1 MVGVAQRFFFI
12 VIEKVSLS
20 RPITSIYQKLLVI
33 MDGKEK
39 MKEKLEKYSPT
50 AIALLIGELTAM
62 AGAAI
67 KNALSREACPST
79 TALLD
84 DIMEELRYGHNDT
97 IGVLGPDLRLN
108 ANLVEKVARRVE
120 NEGLFD
126 AVVTTT
132 VSNKPNY
139 RKIQDEIARSLG
151 LRFDGENTGTGV
163 AKKGLRWLPK
173 VFGSRNDKLN
183 DEIESRARRL
193 RPRMLAEE
201 KILVILR
208 DVCSNGV
215 DLEKVGIPYG
225 IYHTGCKLLLTSASE
240 DVLSNHMSA
249 QRIFTL

>member
-1 MVGVAQRFFFI
+1 
-12 VIEKVSLS
+12 
-20 RPITSIYQKLLVI
+20 

-39 MKEKLEKYSPT
+39 MKEKLENYSPT

-126 AVVTTT
+126 AVVATT

-139 RKIQDEIARSLG
+139 GKIQDEIARSLG
-151 LRFDGENTGTGV
+151 LRFDGENSGTGV
-163 AKKGLRWLPK
+163 AKKGIRWLPK
-173 VFGSRNDKLN
+173 VFGSRNNKLNN